1 MFDLWAKT
9 YNLEQQG
16 PIEKEATIFYLKRV
30 FFV

>member
-16 PIEKEATIFYLKRV
+16 PIEKEATIFLKSESL
-30 FFV
+30 FV